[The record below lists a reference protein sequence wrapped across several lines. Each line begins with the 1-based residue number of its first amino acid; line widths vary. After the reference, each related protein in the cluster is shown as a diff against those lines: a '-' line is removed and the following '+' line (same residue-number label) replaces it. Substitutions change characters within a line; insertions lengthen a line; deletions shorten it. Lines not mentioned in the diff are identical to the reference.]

1 MSTATT
7 VDLQKMKN
15 VAGELDKIYAN
26 MMNQIKKLDEAV
38 GNLQQLWK
46 GEAAQAYQNAYKQ
59 NTTNFLQLAEAIN
72 SCSSSLTTIATTYN
86 KADTAA
92 ADAIKSKMGGR
103 K

>member
-1 MSTATT
+1 MATLTT
-7 VDLQKMKN
+7 VDMQKMKN
-15 VAGELDKIYAN
+15 VAGELDKIYAT

-46 GEAAQAYQNAYKQ
+46 GEAAVAYQNAYKQ

-72 SCSSSLTTIATTYN
+72 SCSSSLTTIATTYG

-92 ADAIKSKMGGR
+92 AEAIKSKMGGR